1 MNRCKMITTFLAA
14 AGLAVSAGAQDIN
27 FESPSRYFV
36 PDGGF
41 GASPNYVAA
50 GDLDADGDIDLITD
64 SNGPGNDP
72 TTIFWNDGEGAFSMG
87 PQLLAG
93 WGFGEVDLA
102 DIDADGDLDVIRA
115 SYFSNGVYFFRN
127 NGDSTFEPGIF
138 YSGGG
143 GCIGVIFTDI
153 DGDKDPDFV
162 ALDKFGGQIRPY
174 RNINGLGFTSV
185 GLFSCGA
192 DPYTLEA
199 ADMDGDGDQ
208 DIVVGNEDN
217 STVTIGYNDGSGAFP
232 MTQTVP
238 AGERPTGIAL
248 ADLNADGAID
258 IVTANWGPLSPISNT
273 ISIVLADGDGGF
285 EPAFTQLVQ
294 GRPGSVAIGD
304 MDVDG
309 FSDIVVSC
317 EADSSFAVL
326 RGHGDGTFDAFVA
339 FPATV
344 SPGGIAL
351 ADLDADG
358 KPEIASAGGNQLVVA
373 RNISGTPIEP
383 LPYEVAWHAQYDNLF
398 NEDIPTHIAI
408 DSVGNIIVAGSTY
421 FTANENDIQV
431 IKLDPAGNL
440 LWDYI
445 YNGDG
450 DHYDVVD
457 SMQIDASD
465 NVLISGQSYGLSF
478 SIQWAT
484 IKLDPSGNEL
494 WVQRYD
500 GGNPQASQYPRGMDV
515 SSTGAVA
522 VGGWARNITFETIHH
537 SVILYDSDGAQLFA
551 LQLPGETGMDGQAE
565 DVAFDPTGNVIA
577 TGQVVADDEFGD
589 EMLTSKI
596 APDGTVLWSVRHD
609 ASNDMF
615 FNQTIG
621 YSLLAD
627 ATGSVYVGYKGVG
640 AAGGDARIIKY
651 DTDGTMLW
659 DLPIAPIGSHLE
671 LLQRADGTLIASVYA
686 GLTTVQIVAIT
697 PAGTIL
703 WSTPTDAL
711 FSFNNASGHVTL
723 LPGGAIASIDQLG
736 TDIALVV
743 LNAQGEFVS
752 STRVDS
758 GSGSDFA
765 RAVAAGPG
773 SNIYLLSQVQT
784 QILNRRDFS
793 VFRMDPAAPDCP
805 ADLAEP
811 AGQLDFSDVAA
822 FLTAF
827 GSMDPAADLAEPFG
841 SLDFSDVSAFLTAF
855 AAGCP

>member
-1 MNRCKMITTFLAA
+1 MNRSTRHLGLLTAA
-14 AGLAVSAGAQDIN
+14 ALLATPAAAQVN

-36 PDGGF
+36 PDGGS
-41 GASPNYVAA
+41 GASPKYVAS
-50 GDLDADGDIDLITD
+50 GDIDADGDIDLITD
-64 SNGPGNDP
+64 SNGAGSDP
-72 TTIFWNDGEGAFSMG
+72 TTVFWNDGEGGFSMG

-143 GCIGVIFTDI
+143 GCIGVLFTDI

-162 ALDKFGGQIRPY
+162 TLNKFGGQIRPY

-192 DPYTLEA
+192 DPYTIEA
-199 ADMDGDGDQ
+199 ADMDSDGDQ
-208 DIVVGNEDN
+208 DIVVGNEDS
-217 STVTIGYNDGSGAFP
+217 STVTIVYNDGTGAFTT
-232 MTQTVP
+232 TQTVP
-238 AGERPTGIAL
+238 VGQRPTGIAL
-248 ADLNADGAID
+248 SDLNADGAVD
-258 IVTANWGPLSPISNT
+258 IVATNWGPLSPISNT

-294 GRPGSVAIGD
+294 GRPGSVAIAD
-304 MDVDG
+304 IDVDG

-344 SPGGIAL
+344 SPGSIAL

-383 LPYEVAWHAQYDNLF
+383 LPYEIAWYAQYDNLF

-408 DSVGNIIVAGSTY
+408 DSTGSVVVAGSTY
-421 FTANENDIQV
+421 FTANENDIQI
-431 IKLDPAGNL
+431 IKLDAAGTL
-440 LWDYI
+440 LWEYV

-450 DHYDVVD
+450 DHYDVVYELK
-457 SMQIDASD
+457 IDPSD
-465 NVLISGQSYGLSF
+465 NIIITGQSSGPSF
-478 SIQWAT
+478 STQWAT

-500 GGNPQASQYPRGMDV
+500 GGNPQASQYPRGMSV

-522 VGGWARNITFETIHH
+522 VGGWARDITFETVHH
-537 SVILYDSDGAQLFA
+537 SVVLYDSAGTQLFA
-551 LQLPGETGMDGQAE
+551 VQLPGVSGVNGQAE
-565 DVAFDPTGNVIA
+565 DVAFDPDGNVIS
-577 TGQVVADDEFGD
+577 TGQVVDNDEFGD

-596 APDGTVLWSVRHD
+596 SPDGTVLWSVRHD
-609 ASNDMF
+609 ASDDMF

-621 YSLLAD
+621 YSVLSD
-627 ATGSVYVGYKGVG
+627 ALGAVYVGYKGVG
-640 AAGGDARIIKY
+640 APGGDARVIKY
-651 DTDGTMLW
+651 AADGAMLW
-659 DLPIAPIGSHLE
+659 DIPIAPAGSHVEILE
-671 LLQRADGTLIASVYA
+671 RTDGTLIASVSA
-686 GLTTVQIVAIT
+686 GLTTVQLVAIS
-697 PAGTIL
+697 PSGAVL
-703 WSTPTDAL
+703 WSSPADAA
-711 FSFNNASGHVTL
+711 FSSSNAAGHVAL
-723 LPGGAIASIDQLG
+723 LPGGAIATIDQLG

-743 LNAQGEFVS
+743 HNAQGEFVS

-773 SNIYLLSQVQT
+773 SDIYLLSQVQT
-784 QILNRRDFS
+784 QILNRRDYS

-811 AGQLDFSDVAA
+811 LGQLDFSDVAA

-827 GSMDPAADLAEPFG
+827 AASAPEADLAPPSG
-841 SLDFSDVSAFLTAF
+841 QWDFSDISAFLTAF